1 MKFQK
6 QHLENIQFLTS
17 ELTEKDNVDK
27 LKVNT
32 GADSIPWL
40 QVRLNNEFLSLDVT
54 PAKTSSMQLSSLF

>member
-32 GADSIPWL
+32 VADSIPWL